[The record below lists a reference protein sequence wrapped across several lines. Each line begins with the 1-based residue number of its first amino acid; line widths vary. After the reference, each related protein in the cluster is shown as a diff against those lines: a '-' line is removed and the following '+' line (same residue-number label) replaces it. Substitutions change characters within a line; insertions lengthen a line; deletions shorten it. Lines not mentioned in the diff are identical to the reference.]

1 MSEENAKPEG
11 QQVSAEAAEIEAAA
25 SADAPAGAASPETS
39 KAAKE
44 SREAKGDVPADGA
57 AAAGANGPAKKS
69 KASSIALGVAAVAV
83 VAALGVGAYCF
94 LAPATSNST
103 AAVSD
108 PALKIEDTT
117 GGVAAVVGDTQIG
130 EKAITSNIEQFRE
143 GAGLTTDEAWGNYL
157 AELGETPE
165 SFRASTL
172 STYIYQELLRQAAA
186 QQGVTVDAAAV
197 DAQVAESRAAAESDE
212 EWRQSLADAGMTEE
226 MYRSNVESGLRESAL
241 VDKAIGQV
249 TASDAEVLEYITTY
263 TIDYKKATSLSD
275 IPTDVVKR
283 YRDICD
289 RSKQSKALS
298 DWMADFE
305 KSVNVERYDMPS
317 GLSYDIDLSSY
328 E

>member
-1 MSEENAKPEG
+1 MNEENAKPEEP
-11 QQVSAEAAEIEAAA
+11 QVPVEAAA
-25 SADAPAGAASPETS
+25 VAAEPPAEGGAKKP
-39 KAAKE
+39 
-44 SREAKGDVPADGA
+44 V
-57 AAAGANGPAKKS
+57 KKS
-69 KASSIALGVAAVAV
+69 KASNIALGVAVVAV
-83 VAALGVGAYCF
+83 VAAVGIGAYSL
-94 LAPATSNST
+94 LAPATTT

-157 AELGETPE
+157 VELGETPE
-165 SFRASTL
+165 SFRDSTL

-197 DAQVAESRAAAESDE
+197 DAQVAESREAAESDE

-241 VDKAIGQV
+241 IDKAIGQV
-249 TASDAEVLEYITTY
+249 SASDVEVLEYITTY

-275 IPTDVVKR
+275 IPSDVVKR

-305 KSVNVERYDMPS
+305 KGVNVERYDMPS
-317 GLSYDIDLSSY
+317 GLSYDIDLSRY